1 MVLYNSSRK
10 IQEFGS
16 SYALTIPS
24 LFKKVRDLKKGNKL
38 RVLCCLDG
46 VLIVSDI
53 DNLKEINKVLK
64 KIINNIEEDNISK

>member
-24 LFKKVRDLKKGNKL
+24 LFIKVRDLKKGNKL
-38 RVLCCLDG
+38 RVLCCLEG

-53 DNLKEINKVLK
+53 DNLKDINKVLK
-64 KIINNIEEDNISK
+64 KMINNIEENKISK

>member
-1 MVLYNSSRK
+1 MVLYSSSRK

-16 SYALTIPS
+16 SHALTIPS
-24 LFKKVRDLKKGNKL
+24 LFIKVRDLKKGNEL

-53 DNLKEINKVLK
+53 DNLNNMNKVLK
-64 KIINNIEEDNISK
+64 KMINNIEENKISP